1 MVILEKPY
9 ISEEMKQYLEQSQEP
24 VLRNETALEAKGYA
38 LNLFEDREF
47 IDMCRRGQKIYTA
60 SENALD
66 WIYRNLP
73 DNPVIT
79 WINQTKDKV
88 VFRKLLQPL
97 HPDFFFIEVQMTE
110 LKELDFSTL
119 RTPFVL
125 KPSVGFFSVGVY
137 TIYTQANWDDALA
150 DIEKNMNFRG
160 DEYPDTV
167 VAMSAF
173 ILEEY
178 IEGEEYA
185 IDAYFGED
193 REAVIVNIMKH
204 DFVSE
209 TDVSDRLYYTGKEI
223 IEMWLEPFTQFLNDV
238 NRILGAKNF
247 PVHME
252 VRVKDGLILPIEC
265 NPMRFAGWCT
275 TDLTYFAFGFLTYE
289 YYLQG
294 IIPDWNKLLQDKD
307 GKLFTMI
314 LLNKPADGPE
324 AKSFDYDALAA
335 RFKKVIH
342 LRRMDFTV
350 FPLFGFLFTETDASQ
365 RGELDAVMRSDLT
378 EYNN

>member
-1 MVILEKPY
+1 MIILEKPY

-38 LNLFEDREF
+38 LNLFEDRAF
-47 IDMCRRGQKIYTA
+47 IDLCRRGHKIYTA

-73 DNPVIT
+73 ENPVIT

-88 VFRKLLQPL
+88 VFRKLLQPMY
-97 HPDFFFIEVQMTE
+97 PDFFFLEVQAEE
-110 LKELDFSTL
+110 LKNLDFSML
-119 RTPFVL
+119 KTPFIL

-137 TIYTQANWDDALA
+137 TVYTKSDWDEALG
-150 DIEKNMNFRG
+150 DIEKNMKSRG

-167 VAMSAF
+167 VAMTTF
-173 ILEEY
+173 ILEKY

-223 IEMWLEPFTQFLNDV
+223 IETWLEPFTQFLDDV

-294 IIPDWNKLLQDKD
+294 IIPDWNKLLQNKD
-307 GKLFTMI
+307 GKLYTMI

-324 AKSFDYDALAA
+324 AESFDYDALTV

-378 EYNN
+378 EYIN